1 MNIQIFG
8 TKKCNETKKAER
20 FFKERGIKYQ
30 FVDMKKKGMSKGEF
44 NSVAQANGGLDHM
57 INWEGKDQNLLA
69 LIKYIANEDKLEK
82 VLENPQV
89 IKTPVV
95 RNGKQSTLGYQPDV
109 WKKWISMIRFK
120 LKKEQIEFLKKVYP
134 DNKLIQRVLSFEKE
148 GIFEM
153 DDENTYIDFM
163 DYLDDESVAW
173 MDKNYDATPQ
183 TIMLESIRDDIFCQ
197 TN

>member
-82 VLENPQV
+82 VLETPQI

-95 RNGKQSTLGYQPDV
+95 RNGNQSTLLYQPDV
-109 WKKWISMIRFK
+109 WKKW
-120 LKKEQIEFLKKVYP
+120 
-134 DNKLIQRVLSFEKE
+134 N
-148 GIFEM
+148 
-153 DDENTYIDFM
+153 
-163 DYLDDESVAW
+163 
-173 MDKNYDATPQ
+173 
-183 TIMLESIRDDIFCQ
+183 
-197 TN
+197 

>member
-120 LKKEQIEFLKKVYP
+120 LKKDQIEFLKKVYP

-173 MDKNYDATPQ
+173 MDENYDATPQ